1 MCGSE
6 KSRFVCRF
14 TTNRLGA
21 LAADTACELDV
32 LGHDGDTL
40 GVDGAQVGVLEQAD
54 EVGLA
59 GLLQGHD
66 GRALEAQVGLEVLSY
81 LTHEALEGEL
91 ADEQLGA
98 RLVATDLPEGDR
110 AGPVTVGLLDASGG
124 RGALASRLGGE
135 LLAGSLS
142 TGGLTS
148 GLLGTSHVLS
158 LYSYVLSNR

>member
-1 MCGSE
+1 MAL
-6 KSRFVCRF
+6 KRAFFVVCRGQPERP
-14 TTNRLGA
+14 NRLSA
-21 LAADTACELDV
+21 LAADTAGELDV

-66 GRALEAQVGLEVLSY
+66 GRALEAQVGLEVLSD
-81 LTHEALEGEL
+81 LAHQTLEGEL

-98 RLVATDLPEGDR
+98 LLVTTDLSQGDG
-110 AGPVTVGLLDASGG
+110 AGPVTVGLLHTPGG
-124 RGALASRLGGE
+124 GSALASRLGGE

-148 GLLGTSHVLS
+148 GLLGTSHFLS
-158 LYSYVLSNR
+158 LSLT